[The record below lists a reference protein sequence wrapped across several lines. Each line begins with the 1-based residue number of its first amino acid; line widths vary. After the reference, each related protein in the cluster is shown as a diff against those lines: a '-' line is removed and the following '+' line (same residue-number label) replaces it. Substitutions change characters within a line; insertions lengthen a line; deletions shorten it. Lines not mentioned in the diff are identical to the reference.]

1 MSSITLFT
9 SGSTDQPKDVTHSW
23 DYIKKCA
30 TKSIEEIGLTKEDRV
45 LDVFP
50 GNTIAHYTI
59 TGVPAFLSGA
69 QYVSSNFSAYTYPD
83 LFRRF
88 KPTYIALIPK
98 HLELLLSSKG
108 FKDLDM
114 SCVRYM
120 VTGSSKIEQSFIDEF
135 KNRGVK
141 TVANWYG
148 MTEVPPPIMIGYDSP
163 AFDLNTIDHTENHV
177 MFMPLQATGTNLQHC
192 IINGKSTGDIFNMDT
207 KEYYGRL
214 KEANG
219 HTWKNNF

>member
-23 DYIKKCA
+23 DHIKKCA
-30 TKSIEEIGLTKEDRV
+30 TKSIKEIGLSEEDRV

-50 GNTIAHYTI
+50 ANTIAHYTI

-69 QYVSSNFSAYTYPD
+69 QYVSSNFSAYTYLD

-88 KPTYIALIPK
+88 KPTYIALIPR
-98 HLELLLSSKG
+98 HLELLLGTKG

-114 SCVRYM
+114 SCVKYM
-120 VTGSSKIEQSFIDEF
+120 VTGSSKIDQNFIDEF
-135 KNRGVK
+135 KNKGVQK
-141 TVANWYG
+141 VANWYG
-148 MTEVPPPIMIGYDSP
+148 MTEFPPPIMIGYDSP
-163 AFDLNTIDHTENHV
+163 AFDFNTINHQENHV

-192 IINGKSTGDIFNMDT
+192 IINGRSTGDIFNMDT
-207 KEYYGRL
+207 KEYHGRL